1 MQHNLKNKMFL
12 LGIIATAILITGN
25 FAGSVIRSVD
35 ALPPGYPTKGNFVFG
50 NIASIQ
56 NDKDGKPAWI
66 LTGHWKTNLLNMSE
80 NDQNNSSAFSTSF
93 EMTMLDGKNSHTHT
107 LTNFV
112 MTNKSTENNATIVF
126 TGTSS
131 VSLRNGIVQNIPTT
145 IKIMGDKVISIVVDP
160 SKVDNHFG
168 NTPIYGTVMKP
179 DFRPDRFNSNS
190 TWN

>member
-25 FAGSVIRSVD
+25 FAGSVIRIVD

-107 LTNFV
+107 LTNFA

-131 VSLRNGIVQNIPTT
+131 VSLRNGIAQNIPTT

>member
-1 MQHNLKNKMFL
+1 
-12 LGIIATAILITGN
+12 
-25 FAGSVIRSVD
+25 
-35 ALPPGYPTKGNFVFG
+35 
-50 NIASIQ
+50 
-56 NDKDGKPAWI
+56 
-66 LTGHWKTNLLNMSE
+66 
-80 NDQNNSSAFSTSF
+80 
-93 EMTMLDGKNSHTHT
+93 
-107 LTNFV
+107 